1 MDTLTTDILN
11 AHILLGFLGAHYHF
25 DVTGH
30 VDQPGCPFC
39 EAITATASSRRVAG
53 NTAPCK
59 PSQFTGADQFTE
71 AGRGDEA
78 GYGGANGD
86 GE

>member
-1 MDTLTTDILN
+1 MDTLTTDMLN
-11 AHILLGFLGAHYHF
+11 AHILLGFLGAICHA
-25 DVTGH
+25 DMTGH
-30 VDQPGCPFC
+30 DNQPGCLWC
-39 EAITATASSRRVAG
+39 DAIATTAPSRRVIVLDTAG
-53 NTAPCK
+53 NTAHCK
-59 PSQFTGADQFTE
+59 PSQCIE

>member
-1 MDTLTTDILN
+1 MDTLTTEMLN
-11 AHILLGFLGAHYHF
+11 AHILLGFLGALYHA
-25 DVTGH
+25 DMTGH
-30 VDQPGCPFC
+30 DNQPGCLWC
-39 EAITATASSRRVAG
+39 DAIATTASSRRVAG
-53 NTAPCK
+53 NTAHCK
-59 PSQFTGADQFTE
+59 TGQFTGADQFTE